1 MSYPAANV
9 LNYMIGKGKVYFDRH
24 DANGVSTGELHL
36 GNDPVFAETPT
47 VEVLDHFSSMEGIKK
62 KDLSVNLSVG
72 ITLKFTLDE
81 ISIANLNLALQGD
94 GIKYITQVAGN
105 QVNEPITSHIGKY
118 IKLSRRKLTAGTV
131 NVTNVAGTITYI
143 EGVDYEVDYTT
154 GRILIIIGGTI
165 AENQTLHIDYGYD
178 AYTIPVIK
186 PMTNT
191 KVEGLLRF
199 VGNCTHG
206 PNYDSVFWRVKLQA
220 SGDINFISDDWAQ
233 MEFTAEVLDD
243 SINHPDSP
251 YGEHYDPEIGTGSYA
266 PQPIES

>member
-24 DANGVSTGELHL
+24 DANGVSSGELHL

-81 ISIANLNLALQGD
+81 ININNLDIAFQGD
-94 GIKYITQVAGN
+94 GVEYTTQAAGN
-105 QVNEPITSHIGKY
+105 QVNEPIVSKLDKY
-118 IKLSRRKLTAGTV
+118 VKLSHRKLTAGTV
-131 NVTNVAGTITYI
+131 NVTNVAGTITYTEDI
-143 EGVDYEVDYTT
+143 DYEVDYTI
-154 GRILIIIGGTI
+154 GRVKSIIGGLI
-165 AENQTLHIDYGYD
+165 ANNQVVHVDYTYEACD
-178 AYTIPVIK
+178 IPTIK

-191 KVEGLLRF
+191 KVEGLIRF

-206 PNYDSVFWRVKLQA
+206 ADYEIVHWRVKLQA
-220 SGDINFISDDWAQ
+220 SGDINFISDEWAQ

-251 YGEHYDPEIGTGSYA
+251 YGMLIDLEADTAPET
-266 PQPIES
+266 